1 MISKNT
7 KLYCKDDYT
16 KIENYELAVNDKVN
30 TWEIHHKLE
39 LTINGEYAHSK
50 LELIRLNMYYNRPY
64 YELIY
69 LTTSEHAKLHGK
81 INDIS
86 PLLKTK
92 NFGKKNGKYQ
102 KCTSEF
108 GKKYLEHFGYSKSV
122 NYKQYYD
129 ERNYYKKNGKCSWE

>member
-16 KIENYELAVNDKVN
+16 KIENYELAVNDEVN

-86 PLLKTK
+86 HLLKTK

-108 GKKYLEHFGYSKSV
+108 GK
-122 NYKQYYD
+122 NI
-129 ERNYYKKNGKCSWE
+129 